1 MLTLKKIDI
10 GKSTYQFDIIIAK
23 DQVSQKY
30 NQSFN
35 LLASELEVSGF
46 RKGKA
51 PKNLAEKHIKKE
63 VVYEKVING
72 LIPEIYQELLKQEN
86 LKPLVSPK
94 IELIKAREN
103 EDWLVRI
110 TIAEKPKIDLKNYK
124 DLIKNL
130 KLEENKKDI
139 WVPGKSNKKE
149 PTPQEKES
157 NKMEL
162 LNKIFDILLKNTSAE
177 ISDLIIETEL
187 NKRLTQL
194 VDDVRKVGL
203 TIEQYLKSKNETID
217 SLKDKFKKET
227 EAMYKLE
234 FILEEISNTEKI
246 VVEQKDLEA
255 VFANI
260 KVEKNR
266 EEARKNAYLYAAV
279 IRKQKALDFLLTL

>member
-1 MLTLKKIDI
+1 MLTLKRTNI
-10 GKSTYQFDIIIAK
+10 GKSTYQFDITIPK
-23 DQVSQKY
+23 DQVAEKY
-30 NQSFN
+30 NKAFN
-35 LLASELEVSGF
+35 LLASELEVPGF

-51 PKNLAEKHIKKE
+51 PKNIAEKHIKKE
-63 VVYEKVING
+63 AIYEKVING

-94 IELIKAREN
+94 IELIKAKEN
-103 EDWLVRI
+103 EDWLIRI

-139 WVPGKSNKKE
+139 WIPGKSNKRE

-162 LNKIFDILLKNTSAE
+162 LNKIFDILLKNTSIE
-177 ISDLIIETEL
+177 ISDLIIEAEL
-187 NKRLTQL
+187 NKKLTQL
-194 VDDVRKVGL
+194 IDDVRKVGL

-217 SLKDKFKKET
+217 SLKNKFKKET
-227 EAMYKLE
+227 EEMYKLE
-234 FILEEISNTEKI
+234 FILVEIGDIEKI

-255 VFANI
+255 VFSNI
-260 KVEKNR
+260 KQEKDR
-266 EEARKNAYLYAAV
+266 EEARKNAYLYAAL
-279 IRKQKALDFLLTL
+279 IRKQKTLDYLLAL